1 MSGGVVATVDTDRLR
16 GGRALPQSAD
26 ECKASSVAR
35 AVMLPPKHEL
45 PAGVR
50 NNAVVPAACGA

>member
-1 MSGGVVATVDTDRLR
+1 MATVDTDRLR

-35 AVMLPPKHEL
+35 AVMLPPKHKL
-45 PAGVR
+45 HAGVR